1 MVSATARRGP
11 DEEGGPVLEVLDD
24 DECMRLLASGT
35 VGRVGITIGAMP
47 AIFPVNY
54 GLIDELVVFR
64 TGTGTKLR
72 AALANTVVAF
82 EVDEIDRTTHSGWS
96 VLVVGMARELTG
108 DARDE
113 ALALPLE
120 PWAPTGRDHVVAI
133 TEDVVTGRRLFPRSH
148 ASPATAG

>member
-1 MVSATARRGP
+1 MVSVAARPGP
-11 DEEGGPVLEVLDD
+11 DDEGGTVLEVLGD

-54 GLIDELVVFR
+54 ALLGDVVVFR

-82 EVDEIDRTTHSGWS
+82 EVDEIDRATHSGWS
-96 VLVVGMARELTG
+96 VLVVGLASELTG
-108 DARDE
+108 PERDE

-133 TEDVVTGRRLFPRSH
+133 TEDVVSGRRLMARPR
-148 ASPATAG
+148 P